1 MAPEHEGQDS
11 GDPFRSLAM
20 RFRACA
26 GLYEAGRGL
35 RMDSP
40 EENQR
45 AVIYP
50 ARVVDHARKL
60 IRSRLNPKWLASI
73 GFQPV
78 ARGSSRIRLRHSAG
92 PDSWTL
98 APLASTATVTGIWS
112 TVNS

>member
-45 AVIYP
+45 AVISP
-50 ARVVDHARKL
+50 ARIVDHHRKV
-60 IRSRLNPKWLASI
+60 IRSSQNPKWLAAIDFNPLQAEALESA
-73 GFQPV
+73 F
-78 ARGSSRIRLRHSAG
+78 ATLRGPIRGRSLHRR
-92 PDSWTL
+92 PR
-98 APLASTATVTGIWS
+98 PQ
-112 TVNS
+112 